1 MFRRLFKLIFFVA
14 EVILSQFAMVAAFIS
29 VSWKGDIHLRV
40 LGGLISLYETAYSFG
55 YSFYKNET
63 FVDVWKKFVEEF
75 NARLN
80 VAQENLTDKPEMA
93 LAAFI
98 LTLLCFKIGALIFR
112 VLRTGLCK
120 KRPRV
125 MKPGK
130 KAKTGEAYNEL
141 YKQSKP
147 TQPSQSTQST
157 QSSTPSGISPSTQS
171 YLEKMK
177 KKPGDDEPGGQF

>member
-1 MFRRLFKLIFFVA
+1 MFRRLFKLLFWLA

-29 VSWKGDIHLRV
+29 VSWKGEIHLRV
-40 LGGLISLYETAYSFG
+40 LGGLISLYETAYGFG
-55 YSFYKNET
+55 YSFYKNEA
-63 FVDVWKKFVEEF
+63 FAEVWKRFVEAF

-98 LTLLCFKIGALIFR
+98 LTLLCFKIGAMIFR
-112 VLRTGLCK
+112 VLRTGLCR
-120 KRPRV
+120 KRPKV
-125 MKPGK
+125 MKPAK

-141 YKQSKP
+141 YKQNKP
-147 TQPSQSTQST
+147 SQPSQPSQPA
-157 QSSTPSGISPSTQS
+157 TPSGISPSTQS

-177 KKPGDDEPGGQF
+177 KKPGDDEPGSQF